1 MKKTALVL
9 AAVLALTSPVWA
21 QWKIGV
27 GGSFG
32 AASPMCDVFAEVTL
46 NEALGNLTEE
56 FQGFNVAIRCN
67 LGTMVSDEGVSAFT
81 FDATALVPLS
91 LEMIQAYFG
100 AGAGAGNG
108 ALVADE
114 GAAEGF
120 FFTVNGIA
128 GVELPLDEVTGME
141 LPFGNGYGV
150 YGQVRFLGQMVE
162 GGFNVLTL
170 PGAGLYVNF

>member
-1 MKKTALVL
+1 MKKTAFVL
-9 AAVLALTSPVWA
+9 AVALALTSPVWA

-32 AASPMCDVFAEVTL
+32 AASPMSDAFAEIAL
-46 NEALGNLTEE
+46 NENI
-56 FQGFNVAIRCN
+56 AIRCN
-67 LGTMVSDEGVSAFT
+67 LGTMVSGGGVSAFT

>member
-21 QWKIGV
+21 QWKIGA

-100 AGAGAGNG
+100 AGAGAGG
-108 ALVADE
+108 GKSGGVDKGDLGGDRKARE
-114 GAAEGF
+114 AA
-120 FFTVNGIA
+120 IA
-128 GVELPLDEVTGME
+128 ARLNIE
-141 LPFGNGYGV
+141 
-150 YGQVRFLGQMVE
+150 
-162 GGFNVLTL
+162 
-170 PGAGLYVNF
+170 